1 MIIMASI
8 KQYVTASGLTR
19 YRVTVNA
26 GIDPKTGKRKNVVR
40 SVKTEKEATLAAA
53 RLELQAAQGDLNNSK
68 PHEYTFDE
76 VYQEWWAN
84 YANTVRPSTAFKTE
98 RIFSNHILP
107 AFGQYRV
114 ARITTRDIQK
124 QVAKWFE
131 NTEVAY
137 QQRFIY
143 TNKLLN
149 YAERVGYL
157 DKNPAANVVLPR
169 KTDQVEK
176 DVKYWNKEQVAR
188 FFECIDPRANLEIYL
203 MMWLLVYTGI
213 RREELLAL
221 RYGDV
226 DFTEGTLSVNRA
238 LVQGKGG
245 KQSIQPT
252 KSKAGKRTIPIGE
265 KTVALLKQWRQQQ
278 HQIGNVVSMRALSG
292 NAPLFPGRN
301 RDTGLLSL
309 NTPNRR
315 LHAIIDKYGL
325 TPEISLHS
333 LRKSFITNME
343 QADVPIAT
351 AARLAGHSDPAV
363 TLKVYSGMDKKA
375 ARDGIDKLTN
385 YLS

>member
-1 MIIMASI
+1 IMASI

-26 GIDPKTGKRKNVVR
+26 GIDQKTGKRKNVVR

-68 PHEYTFDE
+68 PHEYTFNE

-176 DVKYWNKEQVAR
+176 EVKYW
-188 FFECIDPRANLEIYL
+188 I
-203 MMWLLVYTGI
+203 
-213 RREELLAL
+213 
-221 RYGDV
+221 
-226 DFTEGTLSVNRA
+226 
-238 LVQGKGG
+238 
-245 KQSIQPT
+245 
-252 KSKAGKRTIPIGE
+252 
-265 KTVALLKQWRQQQ
+265 
-278 HQIGNVVSMRALSG
+278 
-292 NAPLFPGRN
+292 RN
-301 RDTGLLSL
+301 R
-309 NTPNRR
+309 
-315 LHAIIDKYGL
+315 
-325 TPEISLHS
+325 
-333 LRKSFITNME
+333 
-343 QADVPIAT
+343 
-351 AARLAGHSDPAV
+351 
-363 TLKVYSGMDKKA
+363 
-375 ARDGIDKLTN
+375 
-385 YLS
+385 